1 MQNNN
6 KLKVVRSALN
16 VFVYFYYVG
25 LYKLFLQKV
34 NSAKLSSAKEQLCRK
49 QTLHVIV
56 LLVKKSSVDSKQLVK
71 NNMLFLDKSTSSC
84 YRSSGLQCMV
94 TSTYRHA
101 QLIVTTAGG
110 SRRVQQLKRL
120 SRMKRNLQELTNIC
134 WQDIHHSRGH
144 YCHNSDVQTAQ

>member
-25 LYKLFLQKV
+25 LYKLFLQNV

-71 NNMLFLDKSTSSC
+71 NNMLFLDKST
-84 YRSSGLQCMV
+84 
-94 TSTYRHA
+94 
-101 QLIVTTAGG
+101 
-110 SRRVQQLKRL
+110 
-120 SRMKRNLQELTNIC
+120 
-134 WQDIHHSRGH
+134 
-144 YCHNSDVQTAQ
+144 